1 MTYIVVG
8 NCQDCRFT
16 DCVEVCPVDCF
27 YGDARMLYI
36 HPDECIDCG
45 ACVPACP
52 VEAIYPEADVPESDA
67 KWTPIN
73 IDICTNELD
82 SLENV
87 TEKVDPLPTAEEKK
101 TSLGF

>member
-1 MTYIVVG
+1 MTYTVIS

-16 DCVEVCPVDCF
+16 DCVDVCPVDCF
-27 YGDARMLYI
+27 YGDERMLYI

-45 ACVPACP
+45 ACVPECP
-52 VEAIYPEADVPESDA
+52 VEAIFPEADVPEEEEA
-67 KWTPIN
+67 WIQIN
-73 IDICTNELD
+73 KDKCLEELD

-101 TSLGF
+101 SRLGL

>member
-1 MTYIVVG
+1 MTYIVTG
-8 NCQDCRFT
+8 NCEDCRFT

-52 VEAIYPEADVPESDA
+52 VEAIFPEADVPESEE
-67 KWTPIN
+67 KWTQIN
-73 IDICTNELD
+73 YDKCQNELD

-101 TSLGF
+101 AALGK